1 MISPDINKI
10 IIKLILVVISQGLL
24 LLDLLQNKK
33 ERSRKKIVFVW
44 KFQKKK
50 KILYLFDSEISFE
63 GCVA

>member
-50 KILYLFDSEISFE
+50 ILYLFDSEISFE

>member
-24 LLDLLQNKK
+24 LLDLLKNKK

-44 KFQKKK
+44 KLKGK

-63 GCVA
+63 GCVG

>member
-24 LLDLLQNKK
+24 LLDLLQNNK
-33 ERSRKKIVFVW
+33 ERLRKKIVFVW
-44 KFQKKK
+44 KFQNK

>member
-10 IIKLILVVISQGLL
+10 IFKLILVVISQGLL

-44 KFQKKK
+44 KFQKM
-50 KILYLFDSEISFE
+50 YLFDPEISFE
-63 GCVA
+63 GCAA

>member
-10 IIKLILVVISQGLL
+10 IITLILVVISQGLL

-44 KFQKKK
+44 KFKKK
-50 KILYLFDSEISFE
+50 KNPVFI
-63 GCVA
+63 

>member
-10 IIKLILVVISQGLL
+10 IITLILVVISQGLL

-33 ERSRKKIVFVW
+33 ERSREKIVFVW
-44 KFQKKK
+44 KFKKK

>member
-44 KFQKKK
+44 KFKKK
-50 KILYLFDSEISFE
+50 KKTLIYLTQR
-63 GCVA
+63 

>member
-33 ERSRKKIVFVW
+33 ERLRKKIVFVW

-50 KILYLFDSEISFE
+50 ILFLFESEISFE

>member
-1 MISPDINKI
+1 MISSDINKI
-10 IIKLILVVISQGLL
+10 IFKLILVVISQGLL

-44 KFQKKK
+44 KFQKK
-50 KILYLFDSEISFE
+50 ILYLFDPEISFE

>member
-24 LLDLLQNKK
+24 LLDLLQNNK
-33 ERSRKKIVFVW
+33 ERLRKKIVFVW
-44 KFQKKK
+44 KFQKK

>member
-44 KFQKKK
+44 KFKKK
-50 KILYLFDSEISFE
+50 KKKHVFI
-63 GCVA
+63 

>member
-24 LLDLLQNKK
+24 LLDLLQNNK
-33 ERSRKKIVFVW
+33 ERLRKKIVFVW
-44 KFQKKK
+44 KFKKK
-50 KILYLFDSEISFE
+50 KNTYLFDSEISFE